1 MYFSNLLN
9 HPWEV
14 PTQTKFSLE
23 AQKKKKNATKNPNK
37 LYAVELYKIER
48 KSEFYRF

>member
-1 MYFSNLLN
+1 MGRLSKSFNSFSNILN

-23 AQKKKKNATKNPNK
+23 AQKRKKEK
-37 LYAVELYKIER
+37 KIR
-48 KSEFYRF
+48 INFVQ